1 MAVVV
6 LKTNANIKKDRQLIN
21 SLDDLCKRLEK
32 AELFGTPVDIEGIAE
47 FLGLEISEEIMED
60 DISGYLEFKDG
71 AWVIGVNSLH
81 HINRRRFTIA
91 HEIAHFILHRD
102 PNRNFVDVV
111 FARRRD
117 DATAM
122 EKEADDF
129 AAKLLMPAEKLRAEI
144 NNGQTSLQALASLF
158 KVSALAMKYRV
169 QTLGYSVK

>member
-1 MAVVV
+1 MAVVA
-6 LKTNANIKKDRQLIN
+6 LKTNENIKKDRQLIN
-21 SLDDLCKRLEK
+21 NLDGLCKRLEK
-32 AELFGTPVDIEGIAE
+32 AELLGIPMDIEGIAE
-47 FLGLEISEEIMED
+47 FLGLEISEELMED

-91 HEIAHFILHRD
+91 HEIAHYILHRD

-117 DATAM
+117 DATVM
-122 EKEADDF
+122 EREADDF
-129 AAKLLMPAEKLRAEI
+129 AARLLMPTEKLRAEI
-144 NNGQTSLQALASLF
+144 GNGQTSLQNLATLF

-169 QTLGYSVK
+169 QSLGYSVK